1 MESKCAWCQI
11 DTEKQMR
18 FSAENN
24 DPGCCPICKCYN
36 DIGQKN
42 ISINSMRQIY
52 QGCIELMDYMV
63 SEFAEILEMLGID
76 YSDFGNR
83 FDLNENEPMEIGVST
98 SAIVKKLF
106 LSHTTN
112 SGGTSTGNLKKILGV
127 KNETER
133 FVLIKSDGEE

>member
-24 DPGCCPICKCYN
+24 ASGCCPICKCYN

-52 QGCIELMDYMV
+52 QGCIGLMDYMA
-63 SEFAEILEMLGID
+63 SEFSDILESLGID
-76 YSDFGNR
+76 HSDFENC
-83 FDLNENEPMEIGVST
+83 FDLGKSEPMEIGVST

-112 SGGTSTGNLKKILGV
+112 SGGTSAGNLKKILGV
-127 KNETER
+127 KKEMER
-133 FVLIKSDGEE
+133 FTLLEDEE